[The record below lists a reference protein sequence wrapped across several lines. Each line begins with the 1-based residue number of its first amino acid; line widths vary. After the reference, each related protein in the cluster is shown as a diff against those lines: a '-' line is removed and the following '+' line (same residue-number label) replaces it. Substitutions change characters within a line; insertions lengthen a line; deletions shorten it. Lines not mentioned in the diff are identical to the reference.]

1 LWRPLFAL
9 DNKELYTGIDAEML
23 PIAAKFLT
31 RIGNE
36 TGKLGMMQPYST
48 ARIFNMTRHGLS
60 LFRVWFCAGLV
71 LATLV
76 LVSSAAKQARGAEPI
91 RLNPGY
97 VSLLKLDQTI
107 STIVIGNPDIVD
119 ATLQGRNAILL
130 TAKKITGSAAT
141 NVIVLNP
148 QDAEIFNATI
158 VVSSQDGG
166 KTEIHSKGK
175 AGGLHEYWAYR
186 CTPTCERVE
195 DKLETFQRSASPAPV
210 GSPTVVVP
218 SAATEPSGSETS
230 PNQAVPQY

>member
-1 LWRPLFAL
+1 
-9 DNKELYTGIDAEML
+9 
-23 PIAAKFLT
+23 
-31 RIGNE
+31 
-36 TGKLGMMQPYST
+36 MQPYST
-48 ARIFNMTRHGLS
+48 ARMFNMTRQDLS
-60 LFRVWFCAGLV
+60 LFRISLCAGLM
-71 LATLV
+71 
-76 LVSSAAKQARGAEPI
+76 SAAAILAVQPARATEPI

-119 ATLQGRNAILL
+119 ATLQGKNAILL

-158 VVSSQDGG
+158 IVGSQGGG

-175 AGGLHEYWAYR
+175 SGGLHEYWAYR

-195 DKLETFQRSASPAPV
+195 DKLETFQRNASPAPIV
-210 GSPTVVVP
+210 SPTVVVP
-218 SAATEPSGSETS
+218 SAPAEPSTSETS
-230 PNQAVPQY
+230 PSQGVPQY